1 VNHFAA
7 AIRVVQLL
15 VCGAGIWPGIERLD
29 PEPPRNQRAGRW
41 LPEIFV
47 AGLAKNLIDI
57 GLRRRENVP
66 GGLLAIPVFV

>member
-1 VNHFAA
+1 
-7 AIRVVQLL
+7 
-15 VCGAGIWPGIERLD
+15 LD

-66 GGLLAIPVFV
+66 GALLAIPVFV